1 MQSPYFDSYARIET
15 YSYVTLILKADD
27 TLAAIAAMTA
37 ARNSCMHSWRQGV
50 PDTLAAIAAMT
61 AARNSCMHSW
71 RQGVPDTLAAMTTA
85 ASGSDYALSC
95 YLDTVREQRHCTPSP
110 SNRCKQTEA

>member
-15 YSYVTLILKADD
+15 CSYVTLILKADD

-50 PDTLAAIAAMT
+50 PDTLT
-61 AARNSCMHSW
+61 
-71 RQGVPDTLAAMTTA
+71 AMTTA